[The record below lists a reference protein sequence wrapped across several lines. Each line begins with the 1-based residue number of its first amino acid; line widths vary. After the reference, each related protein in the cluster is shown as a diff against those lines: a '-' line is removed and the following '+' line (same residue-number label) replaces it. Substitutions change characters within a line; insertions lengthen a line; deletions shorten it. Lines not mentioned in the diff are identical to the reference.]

1 MPPRMTVTFRT
12 KAYNQGQTIFSEG
25 QDGSYACIIHS
36 GRVGVFKDVG
46 GEQVQLA
53 VLERGEVFGEMALV
67 ADEKRTATVVALE
80 YTEVVIVDRHR
91 LQQALDASYPLVQA
105 LVRGLVRRLA
115 QTTAMVRKQARQSD
129 KLKAL
134 VYLLQ
139 AWIESVPTDRSGGM
153 NLPVAKLMEFGK
165 AALRLPPSEME
176 GLLRDLKEAG
186 VLELAST
193 SRGRQVVLER
203 PAQLLHQ
210 AGQVIKQL
218 ADQEKA
224 AAEQTPPPSAVSSSE
239 EPQASPPEDYLDV
252 YELSREAGCS
262 PQELLARLAR
272 GEGPES
278 MVFFSRGEALSWA
291 ARQRFAP
298 RPSPPAA
305 EAGLDRRTE
314 APTPEQMPPVSLEAL
329 LMADAPLLQRSLAA
343 IGAGEVAALLGR
355 ASERARK
362 IILDNLTPSLKQEL
376 AAMGRLAQVSQERF
390 RRAVNELAVQIK
402 RHHQAREAAPEP
414 EPAPAPPRRRPSRGR
429 PADAPPEDEE
439 DWDFNLGF

>member
-91 LQQALDASYPLVQA
+91 LQQALEASYPLVQA
-105 LVRGLVRRLA
+105 LVRGLVQRLA
-115 QTTAMVRKQARQSD
+115 QTTAMVRKQAQQSD

-153 NLPVAKLMEFGK
+153 SLPVAKLMEFGK

-176 GLLRDLKEAG
+176 GLLRELKEAG
-186 VLELAST
+186 VLELTST

-218 ADQEKA
+218 AEQERE
-224 AAEQTPPPSAVSSSE
+224 AAEQTPAPPPPSQDE
-239 EPQASPPEDYLDV
+239 TQTPPQENYIDI
-252 YELSREAGCS
+252 YELSREAGLA
-262 PQELLARLAR
+262 PHQLLERLAR

-278 MVFFSRGEALSWA
+278 MVFFSRQEALSWA
-291 ARQRFAP
+291 ARLRFAP
-298 RPSPPAA
+298 QGPAPTA
-305 EAGLDRRTE
+305 EMELDRRDQ
-314 APTPEQMPPVSLEAL
+314 APPAEQMPPVSLEAL

-343 IGAGEVAALLGR
+343 IGAGKVAALVGR

-362 IILDNLTPSLKQEL
+362 VILDNLSPSLRKEL
-376 AAMGRLAQVSQERF
+376 AAMGRLPRVSQDRF
-390 RRAVNELAVQIK
+390 RQAVNALAAQIK
-402 RHHQAREAAPEP
+402 RHHQAQDDVPAAEAAS
-414 EPAPAPPRRRPSRGR
+414 PADPRRPPRDR
-429 PADAPPEDEE
+429 PADAPSEDEE